1 MQVFS
6 NSNATSGDYSLFGLL
21 IAAASFLS
29 EHGDS
34 RHMGFGSCSM
44 SPE

>member
-6 NSNATSGDYSLFGLL
+6 NCNEWGYSLFGLL
-21 IAAASFLS
+21 IAVASLLS

-34 RHMGFGSCSM
+34 RHMGFGSCSV